1 MKKLISEN
9 RELPSTKK
17 EMKEIAEK
25 ILRRNKEQRKDYA
38 EKYEKLAEQTEDISE
53 ANNSKAESIKAEE
66 IENIVSGVCPRCGRE
81 LVLRTAKKGDKA
93 GMQFYG
99 CSGFPKCRYVRNMT
113 ES

>member
-1 MKKLISEN
+1 
-9 RELPSTKK
+9 
-17 EMKEIAEK
+17 MKEIAEK

-53 ANNSKAESIKAEE
+53 ANDSKSESMKAEE
-66 IENIVSGVCPRCGRE
+66 TENIVSGVCPRCGRE

-99 CSGFPKCRYVRNMT
+99 CSGFPKCRYARNMT

>member
-1 MKKLISEN
+1 
-9 RELPSTKK
+9 
-17 EMKEIAEK
+17 MKEIAEK

-53 ANNSKAESIKAEE
+53 ANDSKAESMKAEE
-66 IENIVSGVCPRCGRE
+66 TENVVSGVCPRCGRE